1 MTPEQMAAAMAVLDI
16 DSSDKEQ
23 NKVESSC
30 ETKQGDTN
38 ATSHSNAESHLSY
51 LVQPNL
57 HGKRQRLPSLQALW
71 IRIFSYSGP
80 TEKET
85 VSLRCLCKLFSKAL
99 KPLPCWTSFPHPK
112 YSTLNKLFGRFN
124 EVSSSVVQR
133 TYRRC
138 C

>member
-1 MTPEQMAAAMAVLDI
+1 MIPEQTAAALAELDI
-16 DSSDKEQ
+16 DSSDEEQ

-57 HGKRQRLPSLQALW
+57 HGKLQRLPSLKVLW

-80 TEKET
+80 TVKKT
-85 VSLRCLCKLFSKAL
+85 ASLRRSCKLFSKAL
-99 KPLPCWTSFPHPK
+99 KPP
-112 YSTLNKLFGRFN
+112 
-124 EVSSSVVQR
+124 
-133 TYRRC
+133 
-138 C
+138 